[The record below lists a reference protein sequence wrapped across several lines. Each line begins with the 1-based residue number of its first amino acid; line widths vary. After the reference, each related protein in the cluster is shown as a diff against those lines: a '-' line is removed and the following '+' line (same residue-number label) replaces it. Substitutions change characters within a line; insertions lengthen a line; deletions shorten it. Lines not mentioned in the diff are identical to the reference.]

1 MMKVLQKSVL
11 AMGVAAFTL
20 AGCNL
25 SGESANSTGGSANS
39 TGGSASGSLSL
50 DITDAPV
57 DSASE
62 VRVIFKGVDLQA
74 AGGQRTEIRYEEAK
88 SIDLLSLQGGITEPL
103 LEDETLPAGDYEWI
117 RLILDADEGSASYI
131 VIDEAQYDLFI
142 PSGAQTGLKLV
153 NGFTVPANG
162 EISLTIDFDLRKSI
176 VAPKG
181 NPMAKYFLKPALRLV
196 DNSEVG
202 HIGGVVASMTLTGNC
217 SAAVYVY
224 EGFDVTPG
232 DVGGDGTEPV
242 TSAMVD
248 IDHTGVD
255 EFEYKVAF
263 LVAGEYTASFTCD
276 ADMDDPEEADDL
288 MFIGTQNVVVE
299 AGATATADF

>member
-1 MMKVLQKSVL
+1 MMKPFHKTVL
-11 AMGVAAFTL
+11 AMGVAAMTL

-25 SGESANSTGGSANS
+25 SGGSAAT
-39 TGGSASGSLSL
+39 TGSGTLSL

-57 DSASE
+57 DSATE
-62 VRVIFKGVDLQA
+62 VTVIFSGVDIQSA
-74 AGGQRTEIRYEEAK
+74 NGVRTEIRYDESKA
-88 SIDLLSLQGGITEPL
+88 IDLLSLQGGITEPL
-103 LEDETLPAGDYEWI
+103 LEEETLPAGDYEWI
-117 RLILDADEGSASYI
+117 RLVLDADLDSASYI

-153 NGFTVPANG
+153 SGFTIPVNG
-162 EISLTIDFDLRKSI
+162 EVSMTIDFDLRKSI

-181 NPMAKYFLKPALRLV
+181 NPKANYFLKPALRLV

-202 HIGGVVASMTLTGNC
+202 HIAGVIASTTLTGNC
-217 SAAVYVY
+217 SGAVYVY
-224 EGFDVTPG
+224 EGFDVEPG
-232 DVGGDGTEPV
+232 DVGGDGNEPL

-248 IDHTGVD
+248 TDQTGVD

-276 ADMDDPEEADDL
+276 ADLDDPEEADDL
-288 MFIGTQNVVVE
+288 VFIGTQNVVVE
-299 AGATATADF
+299 AGDTASADF

>member
-1 MMKVLQKSVL
+1 MIKPLQKTVL
-11 AMGVAAFTL
+11 AMSIAAVTL

-25 SGESANSTGGSANS
+25 SGGSAAGN
-39 TGGSASGSLSL
+39 GSLSL

-57 DSASE
+57 DNASE
-62 VRVIFKGVDLQA
+62 VTVIFSGVDLQSA
-74 AGGQRTEIRYEEAK
+74 NGVRTEIRYEEPK
-88 SIDLLSLQGGITEPL
+88 SINLLSLQGGITESL
-103 LEDETLPAGDYEWI
+103 LESETLPAGDYEWI
-117 RLILDADEGSASYI
+117 RLVLDAEQDSASYI

-153 NGFTVPANG
+153 NGFTVPVNG
-162 EISLTIDFDLRKSI
+162 ELSLTIDFDLRKSI

-181 NPMAKYFLKPALRLV
+181 NPKANYFLKPALRLV

-202 HIGGVVASMTLTGNC
+202 HIAGVVASTTITENC

-224 EGFDVTPG
+224 EGFDVEPG
-232 DVGGDGTEPV
+232 DVGGDGNEPLA
-242 TSAMVD
+242 SALVD
-248 IDHTGVD
+248 TDQTGVD

-276 ADMDDPEEADDL
+276 AAMDDPEEADDL
-288 MFIGTQNVVVE
+288 VFIGTQNVVVE